1 MTHPPEPYP
10 DPQQPGSSDRR
21 PLSQEQA
28 ASPSG
33 GSAAPGGP
41 PPGSPGGPSY
51 GAPAGPPPG
60 APGGPPYGAP
70 PPGGSGFPQPGPP
83 SHPAASPTSG
93 TDDRVIAVLAHLSPI
108 IAAVV
113 SAGTLSWLGPLIL
126 WLIYKDRDPLV
137 RNASATSFN
146 FHLTVWLSWVVA
158 LILFLTVIGI
168 PVAIVIWVVTAVAQ
182 IVMSIIGAL
191 RAWNGER
198 YTYPFQ
204 IPLLR
209 S

>member
-1 MTHPPEPYP
+1 MTQSPQH
-10 DPQQPGSSDRR
+10 DPQHPSPHQPADSHFL
-21 PLSQEQA
+21 P
-28 ASPSG
+28 PG
-33 GSAAPGGP
+33 GAPPGGP
-41 PPGSPGGPSY
+41 PPGGPPPDAGTGAQRPGRDSPGGYPYPGSQPTTS
-51 GAPAGPPPG
+51 PA
-60 APGGPPYGAP
+60 
-70 PPGGSGFPQPGPP
+70 
-83 SHPAASPTSG
+83 SG